1 MNGDR
6 RWPVIVVGL
15 GSLGSM
21 ASWQLAR
28 RGVEVLGLEQFG
40 RIHTRGAYSGESRLF
55 RVAAKESRLFTPS
68 LLRSRTLWQELGEA
82 YGRDV
87 LLPTGALSI
96 ASQGDANIEETLT
109 AIADFDLPHEVLSA
123 AELRV
128 RYPQFHIEDD
138 DLGVLDALGG
148 AMRPEMAVA
157 AAIDQALTHGATFG
171 FDTAVQS
178 IEPDAG
184 GVRVETDSGVHLAER
199 VIVTSGAWTT
209 RLLPELADLVCS
221 RAFALS
227 WLMPRHIERFT
238 PDRFPGFMRDLGSTH
253 AFGVPTLDGYS
264 IKICPEI
271 EFDTVADVDDQQ
283 TTLSRDQ
290 LRWMGEQAQR
300 IIPDLIPEVVR
311 WSLHSDSWTDNRM
324 PIVDMV
330 HGDAV
335 VVATALSGNGFKFA
349 PVWGEVLADL
359 ATDGRSALMEP
370 EFTIAG
376 HRRAG

>member
-1 MNGDR
+1 
-6 RWPVIVVGL
+6 
-15 GSLGSM
+15 M